1 MSNAFV
7 ILGGMGPQATAE
19 VHERLV
25 HESALLV
32 AKTGQSFP
40 ELVLLSLPVPDFFAN
55 QANMAAALEMLVDRA
70 GRAMVFEPQMVMM
83 ACNTAHL
90 LQSDLLSQI
99 PELPFVSLID
109 TVAETI
115 AGQNKRKIGLLASP
129 TTIET
134 KLYQDALE
142 TKGIGCQLPSAS
154 QLKQLEIIINN
165 TIQGSAKNHRPDLQ
179 RLIDDMFTAG
189 CDAVLLGCTELPVVH
204 GRKPHKNVF
213 DSVSILCQSIL
224 DAHFTKSAIMEA
236 S

>member
-7 ILGGMGPQATAE
+7 ILGGMGPQASAE

-25 HESALLV
+25 RESTRLTT
-32 AKTGQSFP
+32 KTGQPFP

-55 QANMAAALEMLVDRA
+55 QANMAAAAEMLTDRTR
-70 GRAMVFEPQMVMM
+70 RAMVFEPKMVMM

-90 LQSDLLSQI
+90 LQPDLLEKI

-109 TVAETI
+109 KVVETI
-115 AGQNKRKIGLLASP
+115 AGQNKRKVGLLASP
-129 TTIET
+129 TTVQT
-134 KLYQDALE
+134 RLYQNALQAE
-142 TKGIGCQLPSAS
+142 AIDCQIPSAT
-154 QLKQLEIIINN
+154 QLKTLEIIIRD
-165 TIQGSAKNHRPDLQ
+165 TIQGSAKKHQTALQ
-179 RLIDDMFTAG
+179 RLIDAMFADG

-204 GRKPHKNVF
+204 GQRSQDNVF
-213 DSVSILCQSIL
+213 DSISILCQSIL